1 MQLQL
6 TRFMSNPNNLSLVR
20 SDVEESVLAGGYCI
34 LSGEV
39 KVLLLH
45 GEATN
50 LFLTECLMRG
60 VGDNVVITEPGKKVY
75 AGSMCYFLHAPNEY
89 PDYDDDGY
97 VWIRRP

>member
-6 TRFMSNPNNLSLVR
+6 TRFMSNPHNLSLVH
-20 SDVEESVLAGGYCI
+20 SDVEESVLNGGYCI
-34 LSGEV
+34 LPEKV
-39 KVLLLH
+39 KVILLS
-45 GEATN
+45 GEATH

-60 VGDNVVITEPGKKVY
+60 VGDNIVITEPGKKVY
-75 AGSMCYFLHAPNEY
+75 AGSLCYFLHGLHEY

>member
-6 TRFMSNPNNLSLVR
+6 TRFMSNPYNLSLVH
-20 SDVEESVLAGGYCI
+20 SDVEESVLTGGYYI
-34 LSGEV
+34 LSGEA
-39 KVLLLH
+39 KVILLS

-60 VGDNVVITEPGKKVY
+60 IGDNVVITEPGKKVY
-75 AGSMCYFLHAPNEY
+75 AGSLCYFLHGMNEY